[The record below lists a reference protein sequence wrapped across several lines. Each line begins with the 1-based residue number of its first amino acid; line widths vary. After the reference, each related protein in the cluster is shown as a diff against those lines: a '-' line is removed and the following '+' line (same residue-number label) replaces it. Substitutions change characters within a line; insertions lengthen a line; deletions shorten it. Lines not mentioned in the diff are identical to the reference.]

1 MSETPQKSA
10 WIFCP
15 ICGKKTRT
23 KVYEDTTLPCPFG
36 PDGFSAST
44 PESSVSVD
52 DCSTRS
58 VDCGLS
64 TIPEETLDGESSG

>member
-23 KVYEDTTLPCPFG
+23 KVYEDTTLINFPLFCPKCQKESRVNVVQLKMVVSDE
-36 PDGFSAST
+36 PDA
-44 PESSVSVD
+44 
-52 DCSTRS
+52 
-58 VDCGLS
+58 
-64 TIPEETLDGESSG
+64 